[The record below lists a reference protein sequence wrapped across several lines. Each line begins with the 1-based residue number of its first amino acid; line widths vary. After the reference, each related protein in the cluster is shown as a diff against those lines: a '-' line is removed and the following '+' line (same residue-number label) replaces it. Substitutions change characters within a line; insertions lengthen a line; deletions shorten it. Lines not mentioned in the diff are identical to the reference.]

1 MSVPGKNSY
10 NAGILCSNWQEDR
23 AGARLALVKPAMY
36 AAAPFATSS
45 QADAMVDHGPAN
57 TAGPAPAPLDRLDG
71 PLVMAHGVNITERT
85 PPGDHYL
92 TVNQSF
98 FKRLPEKLV
107 LQGPGSVPGN
117 VGRVELMRKKALLRA
132 AGIDAWDIDAV
143 THKNTL
149 LSMPM
154 SSEPLRGASLAGI
167 RGDQAG
173 NKHWA
178 SVSAMSTSHVAT
190 TASVSKGVHDE
201 KTHFGRDGRF
211 TKEFAGSR
219 ADYQS
224 LLTAKAL

>member
-71 PLVMAHGVNITERT
+71 HLVMAHGVNITERT

-167 RGDQAG
+167 SGDQAG